1 MNIMEGGSFMKK
13 KLFPIV
19 LLFLITILVF
29 PATVKAEE
37 FQKIVLCEQFKITNP
52 SDGTV
57 LEGIVTIN
65 EPTLFEN
72 ESDIKHSY
80 NGKFTGTVTFIK
92 SDGTSFTEDY
102 EENIPIALKQYAPK
116 YGINDATLCVSPF
129 IKKDLQ
135 YYSSNFLLLTTID
148 IQDPTPDTDAIKT
161 VTAQINNPSMMLAKN
176 STSTTT
182 DRINWY
188 VDSIYR
194 ETEELD
200 DEDGE
205 PIKVKYTKDLEQ
217 WVINNVT
224 LTGPDGE
231 QLSPWIVTFSKN
243 VTNLKY
249 GTKNGTV
256 KIEVSVPGYSLIS
269 VPITISYFPELEVK
283 DVTRTKIELE
293 PINGAEYSID
303 GVNWQKSS
311 KFTKLKKDTQYTI
324 SVRQK
329 GDTAGTSITTIK
341 VTTEA
346 E

>member
-1 MNIMEGGSFMKK
+1 MKRI
-13 KLFPIV
+13 LPV
-19 LLFLITILVF
+19 ALLISLIICLIFHTNVSAESAHTEITIG
-29 PATVKAEE
+29 KE
-37 FQKIVLCEQFKITNP
+37 FTLTG
-52 SDGTV
+52 DGTPITGDNASITGTIILNDV
-57 LEGIVTIN
+57 TEFLHESNISTKYNAKFKGILKADSTLYTGEKVNKTEDVEKDIVFILDGKPQFGNNKCHAYFEYFSSLNGHCIRVGAMITTTIN
-65 EPTLFEN
+65 VTQKAIITDVSVTLP
-72 ESDIKHSY
+72 SQQ
-80 NGKFTGTVTFIK
+80 TF
-92 SDGTSFTEDY
+92 
-102 EENIPIALKQYAPK
+102 
-116 YGINDATLCVSPF
+116 
-129 IKKDLQ
+129 
-135 YYSSNFLLLTTID
+135 
-148 IQDPTPDTDAIKT
+148 
-161 VTAQINNPSMMLAKN
+161 MAKN

-283 DVTRTKIELE
+283 DVTRTKIELV

-311 KFTKLKKDTQYTI
+311 KFTKLKKDTEYTI

-329 GDTAGTSITTIK
+329 GDTSGKSITTIK